1 VKYNFKSIQVV
12 PKSQEFIDII
22 LTKTQRKT
30 PTVVHPGYPINRIRQ
45 FYMRK
50 IRFTQQNIHDRLTR
64 ILNDFPLLDEI
75 HPFYSDLMNVLY
87 DRDHYKLA
95 LGQLNTARRL
105 VDSIGRD
112 YLKLMKFGDSLYRCK
127 QLKRAALGRMV
138 KVLRKNGTSL
148 AYLEEVRQ
156 HLARLPSIDPTTRTL
171 LITGYPNVGKS
182 SFMNKIT
189 RANVEVQPYAFTT
202 KSLYVGHT
210 DYQYL
215 TWQVIDTPGILDGPL
230 EERNIKEMQSI
241 TALAHLKAC
250 ILYFIDISEEC
261 GYSIEQQVNLYKS
274 IEPLFVGK
282 PTVVVL
288 NKIDVKKVEDLNEYQ
303 RGLIKSLGGEHLT
316 MVPMS
321 NISEEGISQVKQIAC
336 DKLMQ
341 QRTEIILN
349 NQKND
354 DILKRVHVAMPVPR
368 DDKERP
374 VHIPTIEKDKQQEK
388 VKKKQAE
395 WEFQQKLYKE
405 LDPDYTGM
413 DWKEDYIVE
422 DEEWKHDPIPE
433 IMDGKNISDFWIGDV
448 EDKLDDL
455 EQEEVA
461 RLRTLDELMKD
472 DDLNQYKLTPE
483 QKEKVKRIRE
493 KRKLI
498 INDSRL
504 RKRVDKPRIPKK
516 YNTKNLTVTDLEAHL
531 ESLGMDS
538 SMVSE
543 RLRSESRTRSQTR
556 GRKRERDSTD
566 DRELSKTPRPGEGY
580 RNVKQKLLAEKLAK
594 RSLKPLVRDGRMGE
608 SDRHVFDWKPKHL
621 FTGKRGIGNTDR
633 R

>member
-75 HPFYSDLMNVLY
+75 HPFYADLMNVLY

-138 KVLRKNGTSL
+138 KVLRKNGTSF

-156 HLARLPSIDPTTRTL
+156 HLARLPSIDPNTRTL

-189 RANVEVQPYAFTT
+189 RANVEVQPFAFTT

-241 TALAHLKAC
+241 TALAHLKAA
-250 ILYFIDISEEC
+250 ILYFLDISEEC
-261 GYSIEQQVNLYKS
+261 GYSIEQQVNLFKS
-274 IEPLFVGK
+274 ICPLFTGK
-282 PTVVVL
+282 PQVIVL
-288 NKIDVKKVEDLNEYQ
+288 NKIDVRKPEDLNDFQ
-303 RGLIKSLGGEHLT
+303 KGLIDSLKGENVS

-321 NISEEGISQVKQIAC
+321 NISEEGIAQVKEIAC

-341 QRTEIILN
+341 QRTELILN
-349 NQKND
+349 SHKNDD

-368 DDKERP
+368 DDKERLP
-374 VHIPTIEKDKQQEK
+374 HIPETINEVNEFA
-388 VKKKQAE
+388 KKKE
-395 WEFQQKLYKE
+395 
-405 LDPDYTGM
+405 
-413 DWKEDYIVE
+413 
-422 DEEWKHDPIPE
+422 EEWQFQKNFIKTLIQ
-433 IMDGKNISDFWIGDV
+433 IM
-448 EDKLDDL
+448 
-455 EQEEVA
+455 
-461 RLRTLDELMKD
+461 
-472 DDLNQYKLTPE
+472 
-483 QKEKVKRIRE
+483 
-493 KRKLI
+493 
-498 INDSRL
+498 
-504 RKRVDKPRIPKK
+504 
-516 YNTKNLTVTDLEAHL
+516 
-531 ESLGMDS
+531 
-538 SMVSE
+538 
-543 RLRSESRTRSQTR
+543 
-556 GRKRERDSTD
+556 
-566 DRELSKTPRPGEGY
+566 
-580 RNVKQKLLAEKLAK
+580 
-594 RSLKPLVRDGRMGE
+594 
-608 SDRHVFDWKPKHL
+608 
-621 FTGKRGIGNTDR
+621 
-633 R
+633 